1 MSIEI
6 LSTIVELLAYV
17 AVVRES
23 AFAVL
28 SLTLV

>member
-17 AVVRES
+17 AVVSES